1 MMPSRFTDTLF
12 QLVHSLEKA
21 EKRNFKLY
29 IKRSSSNEDL
39 KIIELFDALDKLDE
53 YDETVLLKKLSS
65 IKKPQLSNT
74 KVHLYKQLLAS
85 LRLLKSTD
93 SIDMQLNEQL
103 DYARILYN
111 KGLYQQSL
119 KILEKAK
126 ETAKDHYKYNFLT
139 QVISWEK
146 KIETLHI
153 TRSIQDKGTILA
165 NEAVEVNTR
174 VDMVARMSN
183 LSLQLYSFYIKNGH
197 ARNEKDEIGVTTF
210 FNKNLPEN
218 ATTQTGFYE
227 RFYLYQ
233 SYCWYAFIR
242 QDFLMYYR
250 YAQKWNNIFN
260 EQPLMIKVETGYYIK
275 GLHNLLNAHFDLRN
289 FKGFKITLKEF
300 KEFAATPL
308 ANRHDNHRIQTF
320 IYINSATINQHFM
333 LGTFAEGLKMVPELE
348 AKLKEYDLYL
358 DNHRILVFNY
368 KIANLYFGSGN
379 YDIAIDYLQKII
391 NDNIDLRIDLQCYSR
406 LLHLMAH
413 YELGNFEIIDS
424 LVKSVYRFM
433 AKMGNLTVVEEIM
446 FKFLRN
452 SFLQPRSK
460 IKQELEN
467 FLHSIKKLEKNR
479 FQTRTFAYLDI
490 ISWVESKVYQKPL
503 SEIIGDKYLNSK
515 QRRYPNETLL

>member
-53 YDETVLLKKLSS
+53 YDEAVLLKKLTS

-126 ETAKDHYKYNFLT
+126 ETAKEHYKYNFLT

-153 TRSIQDKGTILA
+153 TRSMQDKGTILA
-165 NEAVEVNTR
+165 NEAVEVNIR

-183 LSLQLYSFYIKNGH
+183 LALQLYSFYIKNGH
-197 ARNEKDEIGVTTF
+197 ARNEKDEIGVTVF
-210 FNKNLPEN
+210 FNKNMPEN
-218 ATTQTGFYE
+218 ASMQTGFYE
-227 RFYLYQ
+227 RLYLYQ

-289 FKGFKITLKEF
+289 FKGFEITLKEF

-308 ANRHDNHRIQTF
+308 ANHHDNHRIQTF
-320 IYINSATINQHFM
+320 IYINSAIINQHFM

-379 YDIAIDYLQKII
+379 YDVAIDYLQKII

-424 LVKSVYRFM
+424 LVKSVYRYM

-503 SEIIGDKYLNSK
+503 SEIIGNKFLNSK
-515 QRRYPNETLL
+515 QRRYPNETL

>member
-1 MMPSRFTDTLF
+1 
-12 QLVHSLEKA
+12 
-21 EKRNFKLY
+21 
-29 IKRSSSNEDL
+29 
-39 KIIELFDALDKLDE
+39 
-53 YDETVLLKKLSS
+53 
-65 IKKPQLSNT
+65 
-74 KVHLYKQLLAS
+74 
-85 LRLLKSTD
+85 
-93 SIDMQLNEQL
+93 
-103 DYARILYN
+103 
-111 KGLYQQSL
+111 
-119 KILEKAK
+119 
-126 ETAKDHYKYNFLT
+126 
-139 QVISWEK
+139 
-146 KIETLHI
+146 
-153 TRSIQDKGTILA
+153 
-165 NEAVEVNTR
+165 
-174 VDMVARMSN
+174 
-183 LSLQLYSFYIKNGH
+183 
-197 ARNEKDEIGVTTF
+197 
-210 FNKNLPEN
+210 
-218 ATTQTGFYE
+218 
-227 RFYLYQ
+227 
-233 SYCWYAFIR
+233 
-242 QDFLMYYR
+242 MYYR

-289 FKGFKITLKEF
+289 FKGFEISLKEF

-333 LGTFAEGLKMVPELE
+333 LGTFAEGLKLVPELE

-379 YDIAIDYLQKII
+379 YDKAIDYLQKII

-424 LVKSVYRFM
+424 LVKSVYRYM

-467 FLHSIKKLEKNR
+467 FLHSIKILEKNR

-503 SEIIGDKYLNSK
+503 SEIIVNKYLNSK
-515 QRRYPNETLL
+515 QRRYPNGTL